1 MSKNISENKNTAEK
15 KSQTEK
21 SIQRRRFLKGATGAA
36 AATAAAAASSFPAP
50 ALSQGLLQWRLVTTW
65 PKNFPGLG
73 TGANMLGDLITK
85 GSGGRLTVKVYGAKE
100 IVPAFEALDAVGS
113 GTVEMGHG
121 APYYWKG
128 KIAAAQFLA
137 SVPFG
142 MTAQEVNAWYQ
153 WGNGQ
158 KLADK
163 IYKKMGAKFFPSGN
177 TGVQMGGWFNKK
189 MNSLDDYKGLKM
201 RIPGL
206 GGEVVKAAG
215 GNVVNLPGG
224 EIPPALQSGALDAT
238 EWVGPYNDLAFGLY
252 KSAKYYYFPGWHE
265 PATVLDNFV
274 NMNAWEKLPGDLKS
288 VVETANAA
296 VNQIVLSEFTARN
309 NAALQ
314 TLVGKHKVNLQKFPD
329 NVLNGLGKLAGQV
342 MNEIA
347 SKDALSREVMDDYLK
362 FRREALAWSSRAEGT
377 YLPAR
382 LLPFKYATP
391 SKEG

>member
-1 MSKNISENKNTAEK
+1 LSSY
-15 KSQTEK
+15 
-21 SIQRRRFLKGATGAA
+21 KGATGAA
-36 AATAAAAASSFPAP
+36 AATAAASSFPSP
-50 ALSQGLLQWRLVTTW
+50 AISQGRLQWRLVTTW

-73 TGANMLGDLITK
+73 TGANLLADLITK
-85 GSGGRLTVKVYGAKE
+85 GSGGRLTVKTYGAGE
-100 IVPAFEALDAVGS
+100 IVPAFEALDAVSS
-113 GTVEMGHG
+113 GTVEMCHG

-128 KIAAAQFLA
+128 KIAATQFLA

-163 IYKKMGAKFFPSGN
+163 VYKQMGAKFFPSGN

-215 GNVVNLPGG
+215 GNVINLPGG

-274 NMNAWEKLPGDLKS
+274 NLNAWEKLPSDLKS

-314 TLVGKHKVNLQKFPD
+314 TLVNKHKVNLLKFPD
-329 NVLNGLGKLAGQV
+329 NVLNGLGKLAGEV
-342 MNEIA
+342 MGDIA
-347 SKDALSREVMDDYLK
+347 SKDSLSREVMDDYLK
-362 FRREALAWSSRAEGT
+362 FRKSALS
-377 YLPAR
+377 
-382 LLPFKYATP
+382 
-391 SKEG
+391 

>member
-1 MSKNISENKNTAEK
+1 
-15 KSQTEK
+15 
-21 SIQRRRFLKGATGAA
+21 
-36 AATAAAAASSFPAP
+36 
-50 ALSQGLLQWRLVTTW
+50 
-65 PKNFPGLG
+65 
-73 TGANMLGDLITK
+73 
-85 GSGGRLTVKVYGAKE
+85 
-100 IVPAFEALDAVGS
+100 
-113 GTVEMGHG
+113 MGHG

-128 KIAAAQFLA
+128 KIAAAQFLS

-163 IYKKMGAKFFPSGN
+163 IYRQMGAKFFPSGN

-265 PATVLDNFV
+265 PATVLDNFI
-274 NMNAWEKLPGDLKS
+274 NIRAWEKLPGDLKS
-288 VVETANAA
+288 VVETANTA

-314 TLVGKHKVNLQKFPD
+314 TLVGKHKVNLLKFPD
-329 NVLNGLGKLAGQV
+329 NVLNGLGRLAGEV

-362 FRREALAWSSRAEGT
+362 FRKGALAWSSLAEGT
-377 YLPAR
+377 Y
-382 LLPFKYATP
+382 T
-391 SKEG
+391 SGH

>member
-1 MSKNISENKNTAEK
+1 MCNFKQIRGNRDEQNIQREKIAQRK
-15 KSQTEK
+15 KSLGDK
-21 SIQRRRFLKGATGAA
+21 SIQRRRFLTGATGAV
-36 AATAAAAASSFPAP
+36 AATAAASSFPAP
-50 ALSQGLLQWRLVTTW
+50 AISQGLLQWRLVTTW

-73 TGANMLGDLITK
+73 TGANMLGDFITK

-100 IVPAFEALDAVGS
+100 IVPAFEALDAVSS

-163 IYKKMGAKFFPSGN
+163 IYKQMGAKFFPSGN

-189 MNSLDDYKGLKM
+189 INSLDDYKGLKM

-224 EIPPALQSGALDAT
+224 EISPAL
-238 EWVGPYNDLAFGLY
+238 
-252 KSAKYYYFPGWHE
+252 
-265 PATVLDNFV
+265 
-274 NMNAWEKLPGDLKS
+274 
-288 VVETANAA
+288 
-296 VNQIVLSEFTARN
+296 
-309 NAALQ
+309 
-314 TLVGKHKVNLQKFPD
+314 
-329 NVLNGLGKLAGQV
+329 
-342 MNEIA
+342 
-347 SKDALSREVMDDYLK
+347 
-362 FRREALAWSSRAEGT
+362 
-377 YLPAR
+377 
-382 LLPFKYATP
+382 
-391 SKEG
+391 